1 MMVYQEMEDAQR
13 CLSVTGSLVDVS
25 LMSSSTG
32 RPRRYL
38 CSQTGSSRPLVDRSS
53 LRAFVTVEPKNDSMA
68 YPSAEHGG
76 TPPGRDQRYCHD
88 QRIPLILPLRHCG
101 DGLQ

>member
-13 CLSVTGSLVDVS
+13 CLFVTGSLVVMS
-25 LMSSSTG
+25 LMSSILG
-32 RPRRYL
+32 KLRRYL
-38 CSQTGSSRPLVDRSS
+38 CSQTESSRPLVDRTS
-53 LRAFVTVEPKNDSMA
+53 LRPFAAVKPKNDSMA

-76 TPPGRDQRYCHD
+76 TPPGRVQRYCHD
-88 QRIPLILPLRHCG
+88 QRLPLILPLRHCG